1 MKSKQEL
8 RKVFENGD
16 KPKQEDF
23 WEWQDSFWHKE
34 DEGDII
40 PANRVDLSK
49 KADLVNGKVP
59 SEQLPSYVDDILEY
73 DAMED
78 FPINGEVGKLFLA
91 KNSNRLYRWSG
102 SQYVDI
108 TPSEADTLDRVS
120 LRGSVSSTSIS
131 IKDSSKASLNYV
143 ATPSVG
149 ADSNIYFGGM
159 SAVAT
164 GGGNSSFSAEGLKVL
179 SSGDYNSSF
188 GWGSLQTLTTGRGN
202 VAIGAAM
209 TGNAGGNITGKHN
222 VCVGT
227 SAGNNIKEDAQR
239 NVLVG
244 SSTGSYITSGK
255 DNVMIGYGS
264 GIGISSG
271 NNNVF
276 IGARAGGTSTNAAY
290 NFSNKLCIH
299 SIPSTTSSN
308 FWDNATPGH
317 GHNDY
322 STGLITGDFVERWVK
337 FNGKFIIG
345 AGYMP
350 SADASYTKNIVANPD
365 GTFGWEDKKALEIN
379 ASKGTTFPSTSN
391 SGDLF
396 FNTSDNKHYGFDG
409 TNWNAL
415 Y

>member
-91 KNSNRLYRWSG
+91 KNSNKIYRWSG
-102 SQYVDI
+102 SLYVDV
-108 TPSEADTLDRVS
+108 TQSETDTIDSVAK
-120 LRGSVSSTSIS
+120 RGSLSSVKIS
-131 IKDSSKASLNYV
+131 IKDVN
-143 ATPSVG
+143 ATLDFDPSG
-149 ADSNIYFGGM
+149 ESNISFGSM
-159 SAVAT
+159 NPEAT
-164 GGGNSSFSAEGLKVL
+164 GTGNTSFGKDALKLLTSGSYNVGVGL
-179 SSGDYNSSF
+179 SS
-188 GWGSLQTLTTGRGN
+188 LKTLTTGIAN
-202 VAIGAAM
+202 VALGMSM

-222 VCVGT
+222 VCVGV
-227 SAGNNIKEDAQR
+227 SAGNNIKEDACR
-239 NVLVG
+239 NTYLG
-244 SSTGSYITSGK
+244 SGTGSYTTSGK
-255 DNVMIGYGS
+255 DNVMIGYSS
-264 GIGISSG
+264 GLGISTGS
-271 NNNVF
+271 NNVF
-276 IGARAGGTSTNAAY
+276 IGSRAGGTSTNSAY
-290 NFSNKLCIH
+290 NHSNKLCIH

-350 SADASYTKNIVANPD
+350 IADASYTKNIVANPD

>member
-40 PANRVDLSK
+40 PANRIDLSE

-91 KNSNRLYRWSG
+91 KNSNKIYRWSG
-102 SQYVDI
+102 SLYVDV
-108 TPSEADTLDRVS
+108 TQSETDTIDSVAK
-120 LRGSVSSTSIS
+120 RGSLSSVKIS
-131 IKDSSKASLNYV
+131 IKDVN
-143 ATPSVG
+143 ATLDFDPSG
-149 ADSNIYFGGM
+149 ESNISFGSM
-159 SAVAT
+159 NPEAT
-164 GGGNSSFSAEGLKVL
+164 GTGNT
-179 SSGDYNSSF
+179 SF
-188 GWGSLQTLTTGRGN
+188 GKDALKLLTSGTYNVGVGFSSLKTLTTGIAN
-202 VAIGAAM
+202 VALGMSM

-222 VCVGT
+222 VCVGV
-227 SAGNNIKEDAQR
+227 SAGNNIKEDACR
-239 NVLVG
+239 NTYLG
-244 SSTGSYITSGK
+244 SGTGSYTTSGK
-255 DNVMIGYGS
+255 DNVMIGYSS
-264 GIGISSG
+264 GLGISTGS
-271 NNNVF
+271 NNVF
-276 IGARAGGTSTNAAY
+276 IGSRAGGTSTNSAY
-290 NFSNKLCIH
+290 NHSNKLCIH

-365 GTFGWEDKKALEIN
+365 GTFGWEDKKVLDVN
-379 ASKGTTFPSTSN
+379 ASKGINFPSTPT

-409 TNWNAL
+409 TSWNAL

>member
-1 MKSKQEL
+1 MKSEQEL

-40 PANRVDLSK
+40 PANRVELSQ

-91 KNSNRLYRWSG
+91 KNSNKIYRWSG
-102 SQYVDI
+102 SLYVDV
-108 TPSEADTLDRVS
+108 TQSETDTIDSVAK
-120 LRGSVSSTSIS
+120 RGSLSSVKIS
-131 IKDSSKASLNYV
+131 IKDVN
-143 ATPSVG
+143 ATLDFDPSG
-149 ADSNIYFGGM
+149 ESNISFGSM
-159 SAVAT
+159 NPEAT
-164 GGGNSSFSAEGLKVL
+164 GTGNTSFGKDALKLLTSGSYNVGVGL
-179 SSGDYNSSF
+179 SS
-188 GWGSLQTLTTGRGN
+188 LKTLTTGIAN
-202 VAIGAAM
+202 VALGMSM

-222 VCVGT
+222 VCVGV
-227 SAGNNIKEDAQR
+227 SAGNNIKEDACR
-239 NVLVG
+239 NTYLG
-244 SSTGSYITSGK
+244 SGTGSYTTSGK
-255 DNVMIGYGS
+255 DNVMIGYSS
-264 GIGISSG
+264 GLGISTGS
-271 NNNVF
+271 NNVF
-276 IGARAGGTSTNAAY
+276 IGSRAGGTSTNSAY
-290 NFSNKLCIH
+290 NHSNKLCIH

-345 AGYMP
+345 TGYMP